1 MPHSRESSNTFH
13 VSISGDEDGARTPL
27 LSESDSDE
35 FNIDG
40 RASIIR
46 SVQWDRHA
54 EPSLGAVQPEAWVD
68 ITAVR
73 HKFIRQILGLN
84 PFKTSYFALYRPLD
98 DFGSRVIL
106 VVGILLAILA
116 GLPIPFI
123 GVILGRII
131 NNFPP
136 PEDELRILLAYL
148 MIVAACYFIV
158 TWGWAVAWA
167 VIGERVSRKTREQLV
182 HRALGMDMTYFDTA
196 SPDMTSILTEK
207 TQTIQL
213 GTSEKVGLFI
223 ASISYFLAA
232 FSVGFNLNARLTGVM
247 FLTVIPSMACV
258 VMFGTKCV
266 AKYTKHASAYTD
278 KAASLAESSI
288 RAVQIVQAFGL
299 QEKLSEE
306 HVHHLRSALRA
317 GIKKSIAGAVMLGS
331 VYFIAYAANALAF
344 WYGDR
349 LRDGSAEAGT
359 IYAVVFLI
367 LDASFVVGRF
377 GPFIQT
383 FALAAAAGQAVHEIL
398 DHPLSDI
405 DVYSTDGQEAT
416 LAHFANDVR
425 FSAVSFVYPARP
437 TVKILDAIDLSIAPG
452 KVTGL
457 VGPSGSG
464 KSTIASLLLRLYD
477 PTFGTVS
484 IGDDD
489 IKSFNIRSLRS
500 HIALVT
506 QNPVLFSGTIY
517 ENIKCGLPQGQDIPE
532 DEAFARCTAA
542 AKEAYCEFIDRLP
555 DGIHT
560 KIGSGPHS
568 QLSGGQKQR
577 LTLARALVGQPSL
590 LLLDEFTSA
599 MDATSEAIVLENLR
613 RSSVTAG
620 RTTIIIAHRLAT
632 VRDAD
637 RIVVLKDGVVAEDG
651 RHEDLL
657 KANGIYTELIHSQQF
672 EKKGQSSV
680 ASSVY
685 SSPRLPQKEHNHV
698 SASKNDTLS
707 AATILPIEKAKKSV
721 FKLISRS
728 IALSRHEIPAIILGL
743 TASIMSG
750 GVTIGEAFIFGNLV
764 ELLNDTSNT
773 SDLASRISFFCLL
786 FFLLSLVALVSHG
799 AGGAAFGLVSENLV
813 LRVRDTSFRTILK
826 QDISWFSKPGH
837 SHHALMS
844 KLNMDSGS
852 ISGLSGVIL
861 GTIFSITTS
870 VAGGTILAHIVAWK
884 IAIVLLA
891 AVPIMILAG
900 YVRLRILALAEEKH
914 QNAYNDAATLA
925 SEAIASMQIV
935 AAFGLEGHFLTSY
948 RSVIRGPYEEHLRFA
963 LFGNILLAF
972 SLSVTYYVY
981 SLAYYWG
988 AKQVRNGNYT
998 QKDFFIVLPAL
1009 LFSAQ
1014 AAGQLFSLAPE
1025 ITRAKTAAQSVF
1037 ALHDERPTIL
1047 TDDGPSKPSSDD
1059 TVLNTDALLSGP
1071 SASYGTFSLRGELEF
1086 RGVSLHYD
1094 TRPGV
1099 PALDNV
1105 SFQIRQGEHAA
1116 FVGRSGAGKSS
1127 TVHLIERFFDPT
1139 AGQVYLDGRDI
1150 RNEPVQA
1157 HRARLALVEQEPDL
1171 FPGSV
1176 KFNIGLGRRPGA
1188 EISDDDIVA
1197 VAKKC
1202 ELHEFIMSLPEGYNT
1217 EVGAHG
1223 SRISGGQRQR
1233 LAIARALLRDP
1244 EILLLDE
1251 ATSQLDANTEREI
1264 RRTIAAASK
1273 GRTTIMIAH
1282 RLASVQHADKIFVFD
1297 AGRIVEQGRHDELVS
1312 EGGMYAGM
1320 VAAQELD

>member
-1 MPHSRESSNTFH
+1 MPHSRESSEAFRVP
-13 VSISGDEDGARTPL
+13 VSADEDGAGDPL
-27 LSESDSDE
+27 LSESDSDD

-40 RASIIR
+40 RASVRR

-54 EPSLGAVQPEAWVD
+54 EPSLGAVQPEAWMD
-68 ITAVR
+68 ITAIR

-98 DFGSRVIL
+98 DFGSRFILALGVIL
-106 VVGILLAILA
+106 AFLA

-136 PEDELRILLAYL
+136 PEDELKTLLGYL
-148 MIVAACYFIV
+148 MIVAAAYFVV

-167 VIGERVSRKTREQLV
+167 VIGERVSRKTREQLL

-213 GTSEKVGLFI
+213 GTSEKVGLFL
-223 ASISYFLAA
+223 ASISYFVAA
-232 FSVGFNLNARLTGVM
+232 FFVGFTLNARLTGVM
-247 FLTVIPSMACV
+247 FVTVIPSMACV
-258 VMFGTKCV
+258 VIFGTKYV
-266 AKYTKHASAYTD
+266 AKFTKQASAYTE
-278 KAASLAESSI
+278 KAASLAESAI

-306 HVHHLRSALRA
+306 HVHHLRAALRA
-317 GIKKSIAGAVMLGS
+317 GIKKSTAGAVMLGS
-331 VYFIAYAANALAF
+331 VYFVAYAANALAF
-344 WYGDR
+344 WYGDH
-349 LRDGSAEAGT
+349 LRNGSAEAGT

-383 FALAAAAGQAVHEIL
+383 FAMAAAAGQAVHEIL

-405 DVYSTDGQEAT
+405 DVYNVEGQQASKS
-416 LAHFANDVR
+416 HFAKDIK

-437 TVKILDAIDLSIAPG
+437 TVKILDAVDLSIAPG

-457 VGPSGSG
+457 VGSSGSG
-464 KSTIASLLLRLYD
+464 KSTITSLLLRLYD
-477 PTFGTVS
+477 PTFGTVT
-484 IGDDD
+484 IGDED
-489 IKSFNIRSLRS
+489 IKSFNVRSLRS
-500 HIALVT
+500 HVALVT
-506 QNPVLFSGTIY
+506 QNPVLFTGTIY
-517 ENIKCGLPQGQDIPE
+517 DNIKHGLPQGEDIPE
-532 DEAFARCTAA
+532 DEAFARCVAA
-542 AKEAYCEFIDRLP
+542 ANEAHCEFLDRLP
-555 DGIHT
+555 DGMHT

-577 LTLARALVGQPSL
+577 ITLARALVGRPSV

-613 RSSVTAG
+613 RSSATAG

-637 RIVVLKDGVVAEDG
+637 RIVVLKDGVVTEDG
-651 RHEDLL
+651 QHENLI
-657 KANGIYTELIHSQQF
+657 KANGIYAELIQAQQF
-672 EKKGQSSV
+672 EKKGHASV

-685 SSPRLPQKEHNHV
+685 SSPRFPQKENNHTGTATNDPSSEATTV
-698 SASKNDTLS
+698 PAEKPNKN
-707 AATILPIEKAKKSV
+707 AFE
-721 FKLISRS
+721 LIRRCL
-728 IALSRHEIPAIILGL
+728 ALSRYEIPAIVLGL
-743 TASIMSG
+743 AASIISG
-750 GVTIGEAFIFGNLV
+750 GVTIGEAFIFGTLV
-764 ELLNDTSNT
+764 ELLNDTSKT
-773 SDLASRISFFCLL
+773 GELASTISFFCML
-786 FFLLSLVALVSHG
+786 FFLLSLVALISHG
-799 AGGAAFGLVSENLV
+799 AGGTAFGLVSENLV
-813 LRVRDTSFRTILK
+813 LRVRDISFRTILK

-870 VAGGTILAHIVAWK
+870 VVGGTILAHVVAWK

-891 AVPIMILAG
+891 AVPIMIFAG
-900 YVRLRILALAEEKH
+900 FVRLRILALAEEKH

-925 SEAIASMQIV
+925 SEATASMQIV
-935 AAFGLEGHFLTSY
+935 AAFGLEDHFLDLY
-948 RSVIRGPYEEHLRFA
+948 REAIRGPYEEHLRFA
-963 LFGNILLAF
+963 LFGNVLLAF

-981 SLAYYWG
+981 SLAYWWG
-988 AKQVRNGNYT
+988 SKQVRNGNYS
-998 QKDFFIVLPAL
+998 QRDFFIVLPAL

-1025 ITRAKTAAQSVF
+1025 VTRAKTAAQSVF

-1047 TDDGPSKPSSDD
+1047 TDDKPAQRPPDG
-1059 TVLNTDALLSGP
+1059 TNVNTDSLLSGP
-1071 SASYGTFSLRGELEF
+1071 SASYGTFGVRGELEF
-1086 RGVSLHYD
+1086 RGVSLHYE
-1094 TRPGV
+1094 TRPDV
-1099 PALDNV
+1099 PVLNNV
-1105 SFQIRQGEHAA
+1105 SFQIRHGEYAA

-1150 RNEPVQA
+1150 RNESVQH

-1176 KFNIGLGRRPGA
+1176 KFNIGLGRRPDA
-1188 EISDDDIVA
+1188 EISDEAIVA

-1202 ELHEFIMSLPEGYNT
+1202 ELHDFIMSLPEGYNT

-1223 SRISGGQRQR
+1223 SKLSGGQRQR

-1312 EGGMYAGM
+1312 EGGIYAGM

>member
-1 MPHSRESSNTFH
+1 MSHSRESSEAFYGLTTSN
-13 VSISGDEDGARTPL
+13 EDGAATPL
-27 LSESDSDE
+27 LSESDSDD
-35 FNIDG
+35 FNVDG
-40 RASIIR
+40 RASVRR

-54 EPSLGAVQPEAWVD
+54 EPSLGAVQREAWMD
-68 ITAVR
+68 ITAIR

-84 PFKTSYFALYRPLD
+84 PFKTSYFALFRPLD
-98 DFGSRVIL
+98 DFESRFIL
-106 VVGILLAILA
+106 FLGVVLAILA

-123 GVILGRII
+123 GIILGRII
-131 NNFPP
+131 NDFPP
-136 PEDELRILLAYL
+136 PEDELRTLLGYL
-148 MIVAACYFIV
+148 MIVAACYFVV

-167 VIGERVSRKTREQLV
+167 VIGERVSRKTREQLL
-182 HRALGMDMTYFDTA
+182 HRALGMDMTYFDTE

-213 GTSEKVGLFI
+213 GTSEKVGLFL
-223 ASISYFLAA
+223 ASISYFIAA
-232 FSVGFNLNARLTGVM
+232 FFVGFTLNARLTGVM
-247 FLTVIPSMACV
+247 FITVIPSMACV
-258 VMFGTKCV
+258 VIFGTKYV
-266 AKYTKHASAYTD
+266 AKFTKQASACTD
-278 KAASLAESSI
+278 KAASLAESAI

-306 HVHHLRSALRA
+306 HIHHLRAALRA
-317 GIKKSIAGAVMLGS
+317 GIKKSVAGAVMLGS
-331 VYFIAYAANALAF
+331 VYFVAYAANALAF

-383 FALAAAAGQAVHEIL
+383 FAMAAAAGQAVHEIL

-405 DVYSTDGQEAT
+405 DVYNVEGQPVT
-416 LAHFANDVR
+416 PTHFTKHIK

-437 TVKILDAIDLSIAPG
+437 TVKILDGINLTIAPG
-452 KVTGL
+452 QVTGL

-464 KSTIASLLLRLYD
+464 KSTITSLILRLYD
-477 PTFGTVS
+477 PTFGHVS
-484 IGDDD
+484 IGDADV
-489 IKSFNIRSLRS
+489 KALNIRSLRS

-517 ENIKCGLPQGQDIPE
+517 ENIRHGLPQGENITE
-532 DEAFARCTAA
+532 DEAFARCAAA
-542 AKEAYCEFIDRLP
+542 AKEAHCEFLDRLP
-555 DGIHT
+555 DGMHT

-577 LTLARALVGQPSL
+577 LTLARALVGRPSV

-613 RSSVTAG
+613 RSSAAAG

-637 RIVVLKDGVVAEDG
+637 RIVVLKDGIIAEDG
-651 RHEDLL
+651 RHENLV
-657 KANGIYTELIHSQQF
+657 KANGVYADLIQAQQF

-685 SSPRLPQKEHNHV
+685 SSPRFSQKEHNHAGT
-698 SASKNDTLS
+698 STNDTS
-707 AATILPIEKAKKSV
+707 SDATTLLVDKSKKSTFELV
-721 FKLISRS
+721 SRCL
-728 IALSRHEIPAIILGL
+728 ALSRHEILAIILGL
-743 TASIMSG
+743 SASIMSG

-764 ELLNDTSNT
+764 ELLNDTSKT
-773 SDLASRISFFCLL
+773 GELASRISFFCLL
-786 FFLLSLVALVSHG
+786 FFLLSVAALISHG
-799 AGGAAFGLVSENLV
+799 VGGAAFGIVSENLV
-813 LRVRDTSFRTILK
+813 LRVRDVSFRTILK

-861 GTIFSITTS
+861 GTVFSITTS
-870 VAGGTILAHIVAWK
+870 VVGGTILAHVVAWK

-891 AVPIMILAG
+891 AVPVMVLAG
-900 YVRLRILALAEEKH
+900 FVRLRILALAEEKH

-925 SEAIASMQIV
+925 SEATASMQIV
-935 AAFGLEGHFLTSY
+935 AAFGLEDHFLDLY
-948 RSVIRGPYEEHLRFA
+948 RDAISGPYEEHLRFA
-963 LFGNILLAF
+963 LFGNVLLAF

-981 SLAYYWG
+981 SLAYWWG
-988 AKQVRNGNYT
+988 SKQVRNGTYS

-1025 ITRAKTAAQSVF
+1025 VTRAKTAAQSVF
-1037 ALHDERPTIL
+1037 ALHDEQPTIL
-1047 TDDGPSKPSSDD
+1047 KDDKHTQESSDGTD
-1059 TVLNTDALLSGP
+1059 VNTDTLLSGP
-1071 SASYGTFSLRGELEF
+1071 SASYGTFGVRGELEF
-1086 RGVSLHYD
+1086 RGVSLHYE
-1094 TRPGV
+1094 TRPDV
-1099 PALDNV
+1099 PALRNV
-1105 SFQIRQGEHAA
+1105 SFQIRHGEYVA

-1150 RNEPVQA
+1150 RNEPVQT

-1188 EISDDDIVA
+1188 EISDEDIVA

-1202 ELHEFIMSLPEGYNT
+1202 ELHDFIMSLPEGYNT

-1223 SRISGGQRQR
+1223 SKLSGGQRQR

-1264 RRTIAAASK
+1264 RRTIAAASR

-1297 AGRIVEQGRHDELVS
+1297 AGRIIEQGRHDELVS
-1312 EGGMYAGM
+1312 DGGIYAGM

>member
-1 MPHSRESSNTFH
+1 MPHSRQSSKAFNTQTRPH
-13 VSISGDEDGARTPL
+13 EDDAARPL
-27 LSESDSDE
+27 LSESDSED
-35 FNIDG
+35 FSIHR
-40 RASIIR
+40 RASIR
-46 SVQWDRHA
+46 HSVQWDRHA

-68 ITAVR
+68 ITAIR

-98 DFGSRVIL
+98 DLGSRLIL
-106 VVGILLAILA
+106 VSGVVLAILA

-136 PEDELRILLAYL
+136 PEDELRTLLGYL
-148 MIVAACYFIV
+148 MIVAACYFVV

-167 VIGERVSRKTREQLV
+167 VIGERVSRKTREQLL

-213 GTSEKVGLFI
+213 GTSEKVGLFLC
-223 ASISYFLAA
+223 SISYFVAA
-232 FSVGFNLNARLTGVM
+232 FFVGFTLNARLTAVM
-247 FLTVIPSMACV
+247 FVTVIPSMACV
-258 VMFGTKCV
+258 VIFGTQYV
-266 AKYTKHASAYTD
+266 AKFTKQASVCTE
-278 KAASLAESSI
+278 KAASLAESAI

-299 QEKLSEE
+299 QEKLSSE

-317 GIKKSIAGAVMLGS
+317 GIKKSVAGAAMLGS
-331 VYFIAYAANALAF
+331 VYFVAYAANALAF

-383 FALAAAAGQAVHEIL
+383 FALAAAAGQAIHEVL
-398 DHPLSDI
+398 DQPLPDI
-405 DVYSTDGQEAT
+405 DVYSSDGEKAYK
-416 LAHFANDVR
+416 AHFAENIN

-437 TVKILDAIDLSIAPG
+437 TVKILDAVDLTIAPG

-464 KSTIASLLLRLYD
+464 KSTITSLLLRLYD
-477 PTFGTVS
+477 PTFGRIT
-484 IGDDD
+484 IGGRD
-489 IKSFNIRSLRS
+489 IKSFNLRSLRS
-500 HIALVT
+500 HVALVT
-506 QNPVLFSGTIY
+506 QNPVLFTGTIY
-517 ENIKCGLPQGQDIPE
+517 DNIKHGLPQGENLSEE
-532 DEAFARCTAA
+532 DALARCMAA
-542 AKEAYCEFIDRLP
+542 AKEAHCEFLERLP
-555 DGIHT
+555 SGIYT

-577 LTLARALVGQPSL
+577 ITLARALVGRPSV

-599 MDATSEAIVLENLR
+599 MDATSEAIVLDNLR
-613 RSSVTAG
+613 LSSARAG

-637 RIVVLKDGVVAEDG
+637 RIVVLKEGVVAEDG
-651 RHEDLL
+651 QHETLV
-657 KANGIYTELIHSQQF
+657 KANGIYADLIQAQLF
-672 EKKGQSSV
+672 EKKGQTSV
-680 ASSVY
+680 ASSIY
-685 SSPRLPQKEHNHV
+685 SSPRILQKVPDQPNT
-698 SASKNDTLS
+698 SANDSSSETTAVTSENPTKSS
-707 AATILPIEKAKKSV
+707 AE
-721 FKLISRS
+721 LIRRCL
-728 IALSRHEIPAIILGL
+728 ALSRHEIPAIILGL
-743 TASIMSG
+743 AASILSG

-764 ELLNDTSNT
+764 ELLNDTSKT
-773 SDLASRISFFCLL
+773 GELASRIAFFCLL
-786 FFLLSLVALVSHG
+786 FFFLSLVALISHG
-799 AGGAAFGLVSENLV
+799 AGGAAFGVVSENLV
-813 LRVRDTSFRTILK
+813 LRVRDISFRTILR

-870 VAGGTILAHIVAWK
+870 VVGGTILAHIVAWK

-891 AVPIMILAG
+891 AVPIMVLAG
-900 YVRLRILALAEEKH
+900 FVRLRILALAEEKH

-925 SEAIASMQIV
+925 SEATASMQIV
-935 AAFGLEGHFLTSY
+935 AAFGLEDRFLRSY
-948 RSVIRGPYEEHLRFA
+948 QEAISGPYEEHLRFA

-981 SLAYYWG
+981 SLAYWWG
-988 AKQVRNGNYT
+988 SKQVRNGNYS

-1025 ITRAKTAAQSVF
+1025 VTRAKMAAQSVF
-1037 ALHDERPTIL
+1037 ALHDEKPTIL
-1047 TDDGPSKPSSDD
+1047 IDDKHSQAPPDGTSAN
-1059 TVLNTDALLSGP
+1059 VDALLSGP
-1071 SASYGTFSLRGELEF
+1071 SASYGTFGVRGELEF
-1086 RGVSLHYD
+1086 RGVSLHYE
-1094 TRPGV
+1094 TRPDV
-1099 PALDNV
+1099 PALDKV
-1105 SFQIRQGEHAA
+1105 SFQIRHGEYAA

-1150 RNEPVQA
+1150 RNEPVQT

-1188 EISDDDIVA
+1188 EISDEDIMA

-1202 ELHEFIMSLPEGYNT
+1202 ELHDFIMSLPEGYNT

-1223 SRISGGQRQR
+1223 SKLSGGQRQR

-1297 AGRIVEQGRHDELVS
+1297 AGKIVEQGRHDELVA
-1312 EGGMYAGM
+1312 EGGIYAGM

>member
-1 MPHSRESSNTFH
+1 
-13 VSISGDEDGARTPL
+13 
-27 LSESDSDE
+27 
-35 FNIDG
+35 
-40 RASIIR
+40 
-46 SVQWDRHA
+46 
-54 EPSLGAVQPEAWVD
+54 
-68 ITAVR
+68 
-73 HKFIRQILGLN
+73 
-84 PFKTSYFALYRPLD
+84 
-98 DFGSRVIL
+98 
-106 VVGILLAILA
+106 
-116 GLPIPFI
+116 
-123 GVILGRII
+123 
-131 NNFPP
+131 
-136 PEDELRILLAYL
+136 
-148 MIVAACYFIV
+148 
-158 TWGWAVAWA
+158 
-167 VIGERVSRKTREQLV
+167 
-182 HRALGMDMTYFDTA
+182 
-196 SPDMTSILTEK
+196 
-207 TQTIQL
+207 
-213 GTSEKVGLFI
+213 
-223 ASISYFLAA
+223 
-232 FSVGFNLNARLTGVM
+232 
-247 FLTVIPSMACV
+247 MACV
-258 VMFGTKCV
+258 VIFGTKYV
-266 AKYTKHASAYTD
+266 AKFTKQASAYTD

-306 HVHHLRSALRA
+306 HIHHLRSALRA

-331 VYFIAYAANALAF
+331 VYFVAYAANALAF

-383 FALAAAAGQAVHEIL
+383 FAMAAAAGQAVHEIL
-398 DHPLSDI
+398 DQPLSDI
-405 DVYSTDGQEAT
+405 DVYSTEGQHAT
-416 LAHFANDVR
+416 SAHFANDIN

-437 TVKILDAIDLSIAPG
+437 TVKILDAVDLNIAPG

-464 KSTIASLLLRLYD
+464 KSTITSLLLRLYD
-477 PTFGTVS
+477 PTFGKVL
-484 IGDDD
+484 IGGHD

-500 HIALVT
+500 RIALVT

-517 ENIKCGLPQGQDIPE
+517 ENIKCGLPQGEDISE
-532 DEAFARCTAA
+532 DEAFTRCAAA
-542 AKEAYCEFIDRLP
+542 AKEAHCEFLDRLP
-555 DGIHT
+555 DGMHT
-560 KIGSGPHS
+560 KVGSGHHS

-577 LTLARALVGQPSL
+577 LTLARALVGRPSL

-613 RSSVTAG
+613 RSSATAE

-651 RHEDLL
+651 RHEDLV
-657 KANGIYTELIHSQQF
+657 KDNGIYAELIQAQQF

-685 SSPRLPQKEHNHV
+685 SSPRFPQKEHNHAST
-698 SASKNDTLS
+698 SANDISSDVATLP
-707 AATILPIEKAKKSV
+707 AEKAKKSAFELV
-721 FKLISRS
+721 KRCLS
-728 IALSRHEIPAIILGL
+728 LSRYEIPAIVLGL
-743 TASIMSG
+743 AASILSG
-750 GVTIGEAFIFGNLV
+750 GVTVGEAFIFGNLV
-764 ELLNDTSNT
+764 ELLNNT
-773 SDLASRISFFCLL
+773 SDTDELASKISFFCLL
-786 FFLLSLVALVSHG
+786 FFLLSLVALISHG

-813 LRVRDTSFRTILK
+813 LRVRDISFRTILK

-861 GTIFSITTS
+861 GTVFSITTS
-870 VAGGTILAHIVAWK
+870 VVGGTILAHIVAWK

-900 YVRLRILALAEEKH
+900 FVRLRILSLAEEKH

-925 SEAIASMQIV
+925 SEATASMQIV
-935 AAFGLEGHFLTSY
+935 AAFGLEDHFLDLY
-948 RSVIRGPYEEHLRFA
+948 RSAISGPYEEHLRFA
-963 LFGNILLAF
+963 LFGNVLLAF

-988 AKQVRNGNYT
+988 AKQVRNGTYT

-1037 ALHDERPTIL
+1037 ALHDEQPTIL
-1047 TDDGPSKPSSDD
+1047 TDDKLSQPSPND
-1059 TVLNTDALLSGP
+1059 TDVNTDALLSGP
-1071 SASYGTFSLRGELEF
+1071 SASYGTFGVRGELEF
-1086 RGVSLHYD
+1086 RGVSLHYE

-1099 PALDNV
+1099 AALNNV
-1105 SFQIRQGEHAA
+1105 SFQIRHGEYAA

-1150 RNEPVQA
+1150 RNEPVQT

-1223 SRISGGQRQR
+1223 SKFSGGQRQR

-1297 AGRIVEQGRHDELVS
+1297 AGKIVEQGRHDELVS
-1312 EGGMYAGM
+1312 EGGIYAGM

>member
-1 MPHSRESSNTFH
+1 
-13 VSISGDEDGARTPL
+13 
-27 LSESDSDE
+27 
-35 FNIDG
+35 
-40 RASIIR
+40 
-46 SVQWDRHA
+46 
-54 EPSLGAVQPEAWVD
+54 
-68 ITAVR
+68 
-73 HKFIRQILGLN
+73 
-84 PFKTSYFALYRPLD
+84 
-98 DFGSRVIL
+98 
-106 VVGILLAILA
+106 
-116 GLPIPFI
+116 
-123 GVILGRII
+123 
-131 NNFPP
+131 
-136 PEDELRILLAYL
+136 
-148 MIVAACYFIV
+148 
-158 TWGWAVAWA
+158 
-167 VIGERVSRKTREQLV
+167 
-182 HRALGMDMTYFDTA
+182 
-196 SPDMTSILTEK
+196 
-207 TQTIQL
+207 
-213 GTSEKVGLFI
+213 
-223 ASISYFLAA
+223 
-232 FSVGFNLNARLTGVM
+232 
-247 FLTVIPSMACV
+247 MACV
-258 VMFGTKCV
+258 VIFGTKHV
-266 AKYTKHASAYTD
+266 ARFTKQASACTD

-306 HVHHLRSALRA
+306 HVHHLRAALKA
-317 GIKKSIAGAVMLGS
+317 GIKKSVAGAIMLGS
-331 VYFIAYAANALAF
+331 VYFVAYAANALAF

-383 FALAAAAGQAVHEIL
+383 FAMAAAAGQAVHEIL

-405 DVYSTDGQEAT
+405 DVYNPEGQQAT
-416 LAHFANDVR
+416 SAHFANEIR

-464 KSTIASLLLRLYD
+464 KSTITSLLLRLYD
-477 PTFGTVS
+477 PTFGGVF
-484 IGDDD
+484 IGDHD

-517 ENIKCGLPQGQDIPE
+517 ANIKCGLPRGEEVSE
-532 DEAFARCTAA
+532 DEAFVRCAQA
-542 AKEAYCEFIDRLP
+542 AKEAHCEFLDRLP
-555 DGIHT
+555 DGMLT

-577 LTLARALVGQPSL
+577 LTLARALVGRPSL

-599 MDATSEAIVLENLR
+599 MDATSEAVVLENLR
-613 RSSVTAG
+613 RSSATAG

-637 RIVVLKDGVVAEDG
+637 RIVVLKDGLVAEDG
-651 RHEDLL
+651 RHENLV
-657 KANGIYTELIHSQQF
+657 KESGIYAELIQAQQF
-672 EKKGQSSV
+672 EKNGQSSV
-680 ASSVY
+680 APSVY
-685 SSPRLPQKEHNHV
+685 SSPRFPQKEHDH
-698 SASKNDTLS
+698 AGTS
-707 AATILPIEKAKKSV
+707 AADLASETTAAPMEKSKKGAFELV
-721 FKLISRS
+721 SRCL
-728 IALSRHEIPAIILGL
+728 ALSRYEIPAIVLGL
-743 TASIMSG
+743 GASIMSG

-773 SDLASRISFFCLL
+773 GALASKISFFCLL
-786 FFLLSLVALVSHG
+786 FFLLSLIALVSHG

-813 LRVRDTSFRTILK
+813 LRVRDISFRTILK

-870 VAGGTILAHIVAWK
+870 VVGGTILAHVVAWK

-891 AVPIMILAG
+891 AVPIMIFAG
-900 YVRLRILALAEEKH
+900 FVRLRILALAEEKH
-914 QNAYNDAATLA
+914 QNAYNDAASLA
-925 SEAIASMQIV
+925 SEATASMQIV
-935 AAFGLEGHFLTSY
+935 AAFGLEEHFLDLY
-948 RSVIRGPYEEHLRFA
+948 RGAISGPYEEHLRFA
-963 LFGNILLAF
+963 VYGNVLLAF

-988 AKQVRNGNYT
+988 AKQVRNGTYT

-1037 ALHDERPTIL
+1037 TLHDERPTIL
-1047 TDDGPSKPSSDD
+1047 TDDKPSQQLPDSTD
-1059 TVLNTDALLSGP
+1059 VNTNALLSGP
-1071 SASYGTFSLRGELEF
+1071 SASYGTFGVRGELEF
-1086 RGVSLHYD
+1086 RAVSLHYE

-1099 PALDNV
+1099 PALNNV
-1105 SFQIRQGEHAA
+1105 SFQIRHGEYAA

-1150 RNEPVQA
+1150 RNEPVQN

-1188 EISDDDIVA
+1188 DISDDDIVA

-1223 SRISGGQRQR
+1223 SKFSGGQRQR

-1282 RLASVQHADKIFVFD
+1282 RLASVQHADRIFVFD

-1312 EGGMYAGM
+1312 EGGIYAGM